1 MSDTFQEVGPKLD
14 EITQKL
20 DTLVSSIKEM
30 TNEFTK
36 FNENISSNLSKIST
50 QITEYFKTL
59 NETSQEDFEKSKKV
73 LEDIEQNVDSQLHPP
88 ASNIADINNRLEQV
102 FEILGVI
109 VDPDNLQNN
118 IIKINEFVKNLKA
131 E

>member
-73 LEDIEQNVDSQLHPP
+73 LEDIEQNLDSQLHPP